1 MCVCEMVNFPALD
14 RYKLRVEQI
23 EIQISGVRD
32 KITAERVV
40 KDRVIL
46 RNE

>member
-1 MCVCEMVNFPALD
+1 MCEMVNFPALD

-40 KDRVIL
+40 KG
-46 RNE
+46 